1 MDVKLV
7 ESLVI
12 SHIVN
17 DQTYAIVIAQP
28 NLHHQIGAI
37 EIVEYFNHTFGLTLS
52 TPGLVS
58 LPIPGHVIKPMLI
71 MLVLL
76 HYDGDIHM

>member
-1 MDVKLV
+1 MVDVKLV

-12 SHIVN
+12 SHIVK

-37 EIVEYFNHTFGLTLS
+37 EIVDICRQSLMVWGLYPAKKSLL
-52 TPGLVS
+52 GGEWWVVS
-58 LPIPGHVIKPMLI
+58 GEWQTKFSV
-71 MLVLL
+71 
-76 HYDGDIHM
+76 

>member
-37 EIVEYFNHTFGLTLS
+37 EIVDICRQSLLGRGLAGKLRAGNVQVRS
-52 TPGLVS
+52 GLGLV
-58 LPIPGHVIKPMLI
+58 HFAAKT
-71 MLVLL
+71 
-76 HYDGDIHM
+76 